1 MKYAI
6 ISDDTLVRSFQSGDS
21 SSLSKLLRQN
31 QSKVYGFILSKV
43 QDSELAKDLL
53 QDTFVK
59 IIQSLKQ
66 NKYNEQGKFI
76 SWSLR
81 IAHNIIIDH
90 FRREKRLPKH
100 ENAHGMD
107 VFDFIEDYCISHES
121 KMINRQIF
129 SELKELIASL
139 PQDQKQI
146 IHLRI
151 FMGMSFKEIAEQTGV
166 SINTALGRMR
176 YAILNMRRSSE
187 NSDLYLLNA

>member
-1 MKYAI
+1 MKYTI

-59 IIQSLKQ
+59 IILSLKQ

-100 ENAHGMD
+100 ENVHGMD

-129 SELKELIASL
+129 SELKELVAAL